1 MPHRH
6 IDKLAHQQIDTSTMK
21 HLLKNTAL
29 LLLCS
34 TLAFC
39 SKKDDDSPQSGTSGS
54 VTPKVSLLQ
63 VASDNG
69 SYSIDVAANTAYT
82 QQTDANWIKLS
93 DDTDY
98 STVKFEVRAN
108 EGSERRGSIKLFVQ
122 NVEKAK
128 IEIYQKARLFV
139 TLENSTIEV
148 GADEAEHTLNI
159 TDRNT
164 DQYTLSASESWIT
177 FPSQTEKNK
186 VTFKT
191 AQNDSGAARSGKIS
205 LKVEDKTIAEITV
218 TQRAT
223 VAYLLPFV
231 EFGKVANDIKEFEK
245 IRKSTLKSEKDLGSG
260 TQLTYTVKDPLF
272 GEVQYVTNLRG
283 FQRAG
288 LYSKEPTMTD
298 AQKADFQAFLLQ
310 EGFEKI
316 SIQGFKTTLSI
327 SKETK
332 EAFVHK
338 EKQVLVQFM
347 ADAKANHYAFSYYP
361 VQQKN
366 FATFSA
372 VPSLFKKGATDAE
385 VAQYEAANG
394 GTLDAANSP
403 ASNASRN
410 AFLYKVNKNNVIS
423 RTYFVGK
430 ATNNRVGL
438 FQTTFRFSNATAAF
452 FAGLDGEYYPTKE
465 FSALLLKEGFEY
477 SGVSKNGHVVYKK
490 GKDFIAAKVIFVDK
504 EAVLE
509 VMTYYSV

>member
-1 MPHRH
+1 M
-6 IDKLAHQQIDTSTMK
+6 
-21 HLLKNTAL
+21 
-29 LLLCS
+29 
-34 TLAFC
+34 
-39 SKKDDDSPQSGTSGS
+39 
-54 VTPKVSLLQ
+54 
-63 VASDNG
+63 
-69 SYSIDVAANTAYT
+69 
-82 QQTDANWIKLS
+82 
-93 DDTDY
+93 
-98 STVKFEVRAN
+98 
-108 EGSERRGSIKLFVQ
+108 
-122 NVEKAK
+122 
-128 IEIYQKARLFV
+128 
-139 TLENSTIEV
+139 
-148 GADEAEHTLNI
+148 
-159 TDRNT
+159 
-164 DQYTLSASESWIT
+164 
-177 FPSQTEKNK
+177 
-186 VTFKT
+186 
-191 AQNDSGAARSGKIS
+191 
-205 LKVEDKTIAEITV
+205 
-218 TQRAT
+218 
-223 VAYLLPFV
+223 PFV

-245 IRKSTLKSEKDLGSG
+245 VRKSTLKSEKDLGSG

-477 SGVSKNGHVVYKK
+477 SGVSKNGYVVYKK